1 MSKKT
6 INCVKKEKEKV
17 DEGKQGSLMDIFD
30 NDYELKQMYKGAHD
44 AHNSANGFIEESA
57 RK

>member
-44 AHNSANGFIEESA
+44 ARNSANGIIEESV

>member
-44 AHNSANGFIEESA
+44 AHSSANGIIEESV